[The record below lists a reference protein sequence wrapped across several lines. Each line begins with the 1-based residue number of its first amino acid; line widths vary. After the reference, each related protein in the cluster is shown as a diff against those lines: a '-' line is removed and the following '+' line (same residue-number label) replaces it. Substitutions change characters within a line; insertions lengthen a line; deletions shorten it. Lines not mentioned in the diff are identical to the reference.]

1 MSNQTP
7 YSYANQPGIACAVST
22 ALAIAKPATV
32 VAGLLVVAKLKSL
45 EHT

>member
-1 MSNQTP
+1 MNNLTTF
-7 YSYANQPGIACAVST
+7 SYAIQPGLACAAST